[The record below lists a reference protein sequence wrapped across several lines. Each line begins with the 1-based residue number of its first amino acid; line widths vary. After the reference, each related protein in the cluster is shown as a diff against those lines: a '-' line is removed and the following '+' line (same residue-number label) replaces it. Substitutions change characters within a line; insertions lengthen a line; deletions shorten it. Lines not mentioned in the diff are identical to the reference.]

1 MIAVIQKFNIFHHLR
16 IFLILATLLTIS
28 TGCESKRTVVNGL
41 DEREANE
48 IVVYLNSKGIDA
60 TKVRSTE
67 GGNTGNVATLW
78 DIAVDYDE
86 GTKAMSLLNNAGL
99 PRRKTQSLLNLFEKT
114 SLVPTDL
121 QEKIRYQAGLAEQIA
136 STIRKIDGVLEADVQ
151 LSFPEEDPLNPNAP
165 KKDITASVYVK
176 HSGVLDDPNT
186 HLATKI
192 KQLVTSSITGLKYD
206 NVTLIPDRARYNEIP
221 VGGFGQK
228 NDEDKQWIN
237 VWSVI
242 IAKDSLT
249 RFRVIFFS
257 FCLII
262 LFFAMALVWIGWKL
276 YPLLKAN
283 GGFKQLISLKPLS
296 FEPPKESP
304 TEENSGEESKEGAS
318 ADEADE
324 TRDFEGDIDVDV
336 NKKQP

>member
-1 MIAVIQKFNIFHHLR
+1 MIANIQKYNIFRHLR
-16 IFLILATLLTIS
+16 LFLILATLLTVS
-28 TGCESKRTVVNGL
+28 TACESKRTVVNGL

-48 IVVYLNSKGIDA
+48 IVVYLNSKGIQA
-60 TKVRSTE
+60 TKMRSTE
-67 GGNTGNVATLW
+67 GGTAGGAIALW
-78 DIAVDYDE
+78 DITVDYDE

-99 PRRKTQSLLNLFEKT
+99 PRRKSQSLLNLFGNVG
-114 SLVPTDL
+114 LVPTDL

-136 STIRKIDGVLEADVQ
+136 STIRKIDGVLDAEVQ
-151 LSFPEEDPLNPNAP
+151 ISFPEDDPLNPNAP
-165 KKDITASVYVK
+165 KKDITASIYVK

-221 VGGFGQK
+221 PGGFSQK
-228 NDEDKQWIN
+228 SDEDKQWVN

-249 RFRVIFFS
+249 RFRVIFFT

-262 LFFAMALVWIGWKL
+262 LLFSMTLVWIGWKM

-283 GGFKQLISLKPLS
+283 GGIRQLISLKPIS
-296 FEPPKESP
+296 FESP
-304 TEENSGEESKEGAS
+304 AEAVDEGNPEEKEGGGS
-318 ADEADE
+318 SSDEADE

-336 NKKQP
+336 KK